1 MNTFEQKLKAME
13 LMENKEEKSKAQR
26 PSVGAQFVAFVL
38 IVGGIAYLLRNLG
51 FIESEWVDKFISW
64 QSLIILAGVCAILQR
79 RYIGGV
85 IMLLVGGYFLFPEW
99 NAFIS
104 AQWHTYWPLL
114 FVALGLLIL
123 FRRKDRQEH
132 KNQVTNPVSN
142 EQKDVNDGYVYCD
155 TSFTSVQQ
163 VVLDKVFKGADISIL
178 MSNIILDLSK
188 TTLEKEETVIKVH
201 SVCASVIIHVPAD
214 WIVRTDLMLF
224 LAGNRDL
231 RTRIEDPSGKAHTLI
246 IKGNLLLSGLE
257 IRN

>member
-1 MNTFEQKLKAME
+1 ME
-13 LMENKEEKSKAQR
+13 LMENKEEKSNAQR
-26 PSVGAQFVAFVL
+26 PAAGAHFVAFVL

-51 FIESEWVDKFISW
+51 FIQSAWVDQFISW
-64 QSLIILAGVCAILQR
+64 QGLIILAGVCAILQR
-79 RYIGGV
+79 RYIGGA
-85 IMLLVGGYFLFPEW
+85 IMILLGGYFLFPTLHT
-99 NAFIS
+99 FVS
-104 AQWHTYWPLL
+104 VQWHTYWPLL
-114 FVALGLLIL
+114 FVAMGLLIL
-123 FRRKDRQEH
+123 FRQKDRQEP
-132 KNQVTNPVSN
+132 NDPVANPGSN
-142 EQKDVNDGYVYCD
+142 AQTDVNDGYVYCD

-188 TTLEKEETVIKVH
+188 TTLEKDETVIKVH

-214 WIVRTDLMLF
+214 WVVRTDLMLF

>member
-1 MNTFEQKLKAME
+1 
-13 LMENKEEKSKAQR
+13 MENKEEKSNAQR
-26 PSVGAQFVAFVL
+26 SSVGAHFVAFVL

-51 FIESEWVDKFISW
+51 FIQSEWVDQFISW
-64 QSLIILAGVCAILQR
+64 QSLIILAGVCAILKRQ
-79 RYIGGV
+79 YIGGV
-85 IMLLVGGYFLFPEW
+85 IMLLIGGYFLFPEW
-99 NAFIS
+99 NAFVS

-114 FVALGLLIL
+114 FVAMGVLIL
-123 FRRKDRQEH
+123 FRRRDKEEH
-132 KNQVTNPVSN
+132 SAPVANPCYNTSA
-142 EQKDVNDGYVYCD
+142 DVNDGYVYCD

-178 MSNIILDLSK
+178 MSNIILDLRK

-201 SVCASVIIHVPAD
+201 SVCANVIIHIPAD
-214 WIVRTDLMLF
+214 WIVRTDLALF

-231 RTRIEDPSGKAHTLI
+231 RMRIEDPSGQVHTLL

>member
-1 MNTFEQKLKAME
+1 ME
-13 LMENKEEKSKAQR
+13 LMENKEEKSNAQR
-26 PSVGAQFVAFVL
+26 PSAGAHFVAFVL
-38 IVGGIAYLLRNLG
+38 IVGGITYLLRNLG
-51 FIESEWVDKFISW
+51 FIQSEWVDQFISW
-64 QSLIILAGVCAILQR
+64 QSLIILAGVCSILQQ

-85 IMLLVGGYFLFPEW
+85 ILILLGGYFLFPEW

-114 FVALGLLIL
+114 FVAMGLLIL

-132 KNQVTNPVSN
+132 NAPVANPN
-142 EQKDVNDGYVYCD
+142 ANTQTDVNDGYVYCD

-178 MSNIILDLSK
+178 MSNIILDLGK
-188 TTLEKEETVIKVH
+188 TTLEKEETIIKVH
-201 SVCASVIIHVPAD
+201 SVCANVIIHVPAD
-214 WIVRTDLMLF
+214 WVVRTDLMLF
-224 LAGNRDL
+224 LAGNKDL
-231 RTRIEDPSGKAHTLI
+231 RTRIEDPSGKTHTLV

>member
-1 MNTFEQKLKAME
+1 ME
-13 LMENKEEKSKAQR
+13 LLENKEEKTNAQR
-26 PSVGAQFVAFVL
+26 SSVGAHFVAFVL
-38 IVGGIAYLLRNLG
+38 IVGGMAYLLRNLG
-51 FIESEWVDKFISW
+51 IIESEWVDQFISW
-64 QSLIILAGVCAILQR
+64 QSLIILAGVCAIFQR

-85 IMLLVGGYFLFPEW
+85 IMLLIGGYFLFPEW
-99 NAFIS
+99 NAFVS

-114 FVALGLLIL
+114 FVAMGLLIL
-123 FRRKDRQEH
+123 FRRKDRGEH

-142 EQKDVNDGYVYCD
+142 EQADINDGYVYCD

-214 WIVRTDLMLF
+214 WSVRTDLMLF

-231 RTRIEDPSGKAHTLI
+231 RTRIEEPSGQVHTLI
-246 IKGNLLLSGLE
+246 IKGNLFLSGLE